1 MPDLDYPWHQR
12 HEVIVAA
19 DPAKLFA
26 HLDDPHR
33 LASHMEKPSLMMAG
47 ATMQV
52 TLDALEGR
60 AVGSV
65 IRMAGR
71 VLGIQLALDEVITE
85 REPPS
90 RKVWQTLG
98 EPRLLVIGAYR
109 MGFTIAPHE
118 RGSRLL
124 VFLDYRRPARGLAR
138 GLGWLFGRAYAAWCT
153 QKMAGDAAA
162 AFGRVG
168 AP

>member
-1 MPDLDYPWHQR
+1 MPDLDYPWHE
-12 HEVIVAA
+12 HHDVIVAA
-19 DPAKLFA
+19 DPARLFA

-33 LASHMEKPSLMMAG
+33 LAGHMEKPSLMMAG

-60 AVGSV
+60 AVGAV
-65 IRMAGR
+65 IHMAGR
-71 VLGIQLALDEVITE
+71 VLGIVLALDEVITE

-109 MGFTIAPHE
+109 MGFTIVTHE
-118 RGSRLL
+118 RGSRLQ
-124 VFLDYRRPARGLAR
+124 VFIDYRRPARGLAR
-138 GLGWLFGRAYAAWCT
+138 VLGRLFGRAYAAWCT
-153 QKMAGDAAA
+153 QKMANDAAA
-162 AFGRVG
+162 TFGRAG